1 MVTGILG
8 WQTALVVGGILLT
21 KYGKEIGNFFSEL
34 FTGGPKIKS
43 TTELVRDLNKAVS
56 EDESIQGKIV
66 KVRVLSQQWNELGDN
81 LEAKKRFIKENAAA
95 LNEVGE
101 GIDTVNEAETVLK
114 NNTEDYVKALVE
126 RSMAEVAIKKATEYI
141 LEYNEARDNMKEGP
155 DFWQN
160 VGIGALAIVTG
171 GAYNIGSWY
180 KGQAK
185 DMELRTGSDP
195 ARTMC
200 GKGSRRLCA

>member
-1 MVTGILG
+1 M
-8 WQTALVVGGILLT
+8 
-21 KYGKEIGNFFSEL
+21 
-34 FTGGPKIKS
+34 
-43 TTELVRDLNKAVS
+43 VRDLNKAVS

-126 RSMAEVAIKKATEYI
+126 RSMAEVAIK
-141 LEYNEARDNMKEGP
+141 
-155 DFWQN
+155 
-160 VGIGALAIVTG
+160 
-171 GAYNIGSWY
+171 
-180 KGQAK
+180 
-185 DMELRTGSDP
+185 
-195 ARTMC
+195 
-200 GKGSRRLCA
+200 